1 MANNSDR
8 TKSRLAVIAAGSM
21 LITGVA
27 ASATSEPRPV
37 DGTADYLIKRV
48 ERVREA
54 YRQGQLEITVNQA
67 VQLAQFKNL

>member
-1 MANNSDR
+1 
-8 TKSRLAVIAAGSM
+8 M